1 MSIFREIFSNFREIF
16 SKGFE
21 EAGTVLKETSKNPKN
36 PEKWIQSLT
45 EGAENV
51 ATKTEVVQSRSCPKQ
66 KA

>member
-1 MSIFREIFSNFREIF
+1 
-16 SKGFE
+16 
-21 EAGTVLKETSKNPKN
+21 LKETFKNPKN

-66 KA
+66 RA